1 MTQSANTLD
10 ISRPGSFRMNAGICC
25 ALGPLLLIAA
35 ILFSDTSFTG
45 FERTLVLATSA
56 FVAVLCVAGII
67 SGWNTLK
74 ASKGNRLGRLNA
86 LALARFVQDS
96 PSAKE
101 LLKDH
106 LSRCGKANLEDLTYK
121 DVDDLERSLRDAKET
136 DLLTLKI

>member
-1 MTQSANTLD
+1 M
-10 ISRPGSFRMNAGICC
+10 
-25 ALGPLLLIAA
+25 
-35 ILFSDTSFTG
+35 
-45 FERTLVLATSA
+45 
-56 FVAVLCVAGII
+56 LCIAGII
-67 SGWNTLK
+67 SGWKTLK

-96 PSAKE
+96 PSAKV
-101 LLKDH
+101 LLNDH